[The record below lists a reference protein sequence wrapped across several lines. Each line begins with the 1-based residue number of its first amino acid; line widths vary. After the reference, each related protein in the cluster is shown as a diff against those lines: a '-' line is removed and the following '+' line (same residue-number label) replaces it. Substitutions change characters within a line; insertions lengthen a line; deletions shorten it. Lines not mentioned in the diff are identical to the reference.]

1 MNKKEI
7 FLNKRC
13 KVTYT
18 NGFVLTGIVI
28 DADDDGILFQTTQ
41 KTSFINWSAIKDI
54 QPLDGEF

>member
-13 KVTYT
+13 NVTYT
-18 NGFVLTGIVI
+18 SGFVLSGIVI